1 MKETNVNIKLFNL
14 QQEIGTISKDAKNPF
29 YKSKYFDINSLI
41 KQLQPYLKKHR
52 LSLFQPTKFD
62 AINNL
67 SYVKTY
73 FQCPDTKEKSEASE
87 LKLPKLD
94 DPQKILA
101 CVTYFRRATLT
112 ALLGLQ
118 AEDDDGNTASGVTVD
133 KKLLKPNTPEYSRAI
148 AHMQGGGNVEN
159 IKKRYRVS
167 PQEEANLNKVK
178 KLA

>member
-67 SYVKTY
+67 S
-73 FQCPDTKEKSEASE
+73 
-87 LKLPKLD
+87 
-94 DPQKILA
+94 
-101 CVTYFRRATLT
+101 
-112 ALLGLQ
+112 
-118 AEDDDGNTASGVTVD
+118 
-133 KKLLKPNTPEYSRAI
+133 
-148 AHMQGGGNVEN
+148 
-159 IKKRYRVS
+159 
-167 PQEEANLNKVK
+167 
-178 KLA
+178 